1 MDVEVSGGHILM
13 LFSFWKYIGCKFLFF
28 IVVYELDVISGREI
42 NFFLKIW
49 RIDGMQTI
57 KMPLIVFLDLE
68 SLGDPHDDEMNIVIK
83 VI

>member
-13 LFSFWKYIGCKFLFF
+13 LFSFWKYISCKFLFF